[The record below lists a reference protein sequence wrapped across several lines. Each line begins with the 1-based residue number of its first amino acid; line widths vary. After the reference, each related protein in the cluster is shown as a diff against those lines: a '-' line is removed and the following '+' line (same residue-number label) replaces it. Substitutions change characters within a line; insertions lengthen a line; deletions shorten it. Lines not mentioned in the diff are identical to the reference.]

1 MIDNSISKQSRS
13 SGIELLKIL
22 AIFIIVISHVT
33 QTLTSVNT
41 DVPWTDYMIDI
52 SKASASGVNMA
63 LLVLRTFGVFGNS
76 IFFISSAWFLLN
88 NDRVKAK
95 KELKLFLDVW
105 TISVLICG
113 VVLLVRHGSIEGKLL
128 IKQIFPTLFANNW
141 YMTCYL
147 LFYPIHGILN
157 KSIRAMSQKELL
169 LAATALGTLYILVDY
184 VVCQVPFPSML
195 ILWITIYVIV
205 AYAKLYMRDHID
217 NSKVNVLFVLV
228 GILGNAG
235 VIIATNLAGMKIGF
249 LQTKVMHWAN
259 NCSPFLLMAAFGLFN
274 IFRNIDFSN
283 RVINSISKMSLF
295 IYVIHENMLLR
306 TYYRPM
312 LWHEVYNRFGYS
324 HVLVWLLILA
334 VEVFA
339 FGLIMSILY
348 EKTIERAVEKATD
361 GLLPLLRK
369 LYAKYEMLV
378 MQLH

>member
-1 MIDNSISKQSRS
+1 MIDTSISKQARS

-52 SKASASGVNMA
+52 SKASANGVNMA
-63 LLVLRTFGVFGNS
+63 LLVLRTFGIFGNS

-113 VVLLVRHGSIEGKLL
+113 VVLLVRHGSISGKLL
-128 IKQIFPTLFANNW
+128 VKQFFPTLVANNW

-157 KSIRAMSQKELL
+157 KSIRAMSQRELL

-184 VVCQVPFPSML
+184 VVGQVLFPSML

-205 AYAKLYMRDHID
+205 AYAKLYMRDLID
-217 NSKVNVLFVLV
+217 NNKVNVLLVLV

-235 VIIATNLAGMKIGF
+235 IIIATDLAGMKIGF
-249 LQTKVMHWAN
+249 LQTKVMYWAN

-283 RVINSISKMSLF
+283 RVINYISKMSLF
-295 IYVIHENMLLR
+295 IYMIHENMLLR